1 MIVWMNSL
9 KNDVVIFSTI
19 MKKIILFVT
28 LIILTTTHKVN
39 ACIRKDYFKMEQV
52 VPPSSPISVATN
64 SVCLNAPKPIVTF
77 QASGSTDSHDFSYTI
92 NGGTLLTIHSS
103 SDKVTLTVPTNIVG
117 TYEYKLVS
125 YSDSAGTTTTIN
137 QSVSVV
143 VSSVPVPDTTMNGTG
158 KFVYKGATVFKICG
172 NSSAEFEFVNAS
184 TTTDTNTSYT
194 IDWGDGSV
202 ETINSWTSK
211 KHTYAVGY
219 YNLVYTITNSV
230 GCSTTQ
236 TYNVFLGSNPA
247 VGFTAAL
254 NADICV
260 GSTLSFPLTGTNNNP
275 PGTTYEVSFSDG
287 SVENYTQ
294 ETLPS
299 TISHIFDK
307 NSCGYTYVSG
317 SSSIPNSF
325 SGTVKAINPC
335 GVAVVS
341 VGPIFVSS
349 PPKAEITV
357 AKNNCLNTKVCIQNT
372 SKGSVEVSSGTA
384 SCDSSPATVWTIT
397 PNTGFTLPSGS
408 TLGKDYGS
416 NTIGL
421 WDKGSATICPTFT
434 VAGTY
439 TIKMRVGN
447 RCGVSETTTII
458 NVDAPL
464 VPQFSLDNNVGCTPL
479 IITTTNTTVNTN
491 ISDVPVYQWD
501 VTYADGNCS
510 SGTPIWDYVSS
521 TNQNSVQPQF
531 NFMTSGIY
539 KIKLFAINSCGAVG
553 TTLQEVQVFKKSE
566 VSINPIASVCQDKVG
581 DPVVLSPTAIVNS
594 CTATGTPVT
603 YAWSFPGGTPALY
616 TDAIP
621 KVSYMPGNY
630 TISLSVTNQCGVTQA
645 TDISVTVAALP
656 NLVITNPSSVCA
668 PSTVDLYDEKIKNG
682 SDANLEYS
690 YWADDKA
697 TIPLDKPYQIAVSGT
712 YYIKATHKVTGCFVI
727 QPVEVVVNPITT
739 IIGDLEMCLGGTA
752 VQLETNP
759 VHALVAPWT
768 SSDPIVATIS
778 NSGLINSVAVGHTDI
793 TYTDEKGCAFTK
805 TFYVNT
811 LVSIKKNPEPTQ
823 TICVGGE
830 IPPLVVDYNGGAGTP
845 KYEWYSNT
853 VSSNSGGTLIPSA
866 TTLQFTPPVFNTPGK
881 YYYYAVISLSSS
893 GCGTAVTDPAEVI
906 VLDNIKVTAQPM
918 ATQTLCKDT
927 TPTTLHAVVSGGATG
942 GYSYQW
948 YKNTINSYVGG
959 RIIPFETYDTY
970 TPSTTNTGVVYYYCV
985 ITQVN
990 NGCKVNSQPA
1000 KVEIVLPPTITLN
1013 PVSGGVCLGTVAQ
1026 PLTVSYTG
1034 GAGVSS
1040 YQWYA
1045 TTSALPLVGNPISG
1059 ATNASFIPPSGSLGT
1074 FYYYCVIS
1082 FTGSGCTAITS
1093 EVAKITVSTYP
1104 IISPIT
1110 VFTCSGVPFEIAPQ
1124 DGTGNVVPAGTTY
1137 TWDYPVVSIANAI
1150 QGAEARRTE
1159 QSTIQQN
1166 VSNSSTTSVD
1176 VIYSVTPN
1184 SGGCIGANFIVTAQV
1199 NPDIVINPITT
1210 PIKCS
1215 GANDASIVLN
1225 ISGGTAP
1232 YETSWSNLAGGVSQN
1247 NLSAGDY
1254 TVMVTD
1260 AKACTRTTTITLP
1273 EPPVFRVDATVKE
1286 ISCHGANNGSI
1297 NLNIIGGKAP
1307 LKLVW
1312 SDNALAGKDRNN
1324 LVPGIYSVAISDGTG
1339 CIINK
1344 TFVLLDPQE
1353 LVVSAALTNAFDCT
1367 NANSGAINLLVSGG
1381 TAPFTYQW
1389 SNGVATKDLMALSAG
1404 NYTVKVSDSRGCV
1417 KENLYSINRQEPIA
1431 INVET
1436 RNEFDCKNRLVFQ
1449 TFVAV
1454 PSGGVPPFQF
1464 TWSSGEIS
1472 GFKNEVMKTK
1482 QDGLVL
1488 LKVKDSFGCEAEY
1501 NLNVKIPV
1509 LGYPYFTT
1517 NSIGLSNYRIYSI
1530 KDPIEFKN
1538 SATGDF
1544 ESIIWDFGDGSI
1556 STEVSPK
1563 HIYLREG
1570 LYTVNQKVIYALG
1583 CIYDY
1588 STTLK
1593 IEKGYEVI
1601 IPNAF
1606 TPNNNGM
1613 NDTFRPVFKGL
1624 KKIKTEVFNTF
1635 GDFLFSEEGDTLM
1648 GWTGLING
1656 NLLPN
1661 GNYYYK
1667 ISGTTFYGDEI
1678 EYKGPFVLIR

>member
-1 MIVWMNSL
+1 MNSL

-39 ACIRKDYFKMEQV
+39 ACVLKDYFKMEQV
-52 VPPSSPISVATN
+52 VPPPSSPISVTTN

-103 SDKVTLTVPTNIVG
+103 SDKVTLTVPTNIAG

-184 TTTDTNTSYT
+184 TTMDTNTNYT

-219 YNLVYTITNSV
+219 YNLVYSITNSA
-230 GCSTTQ
+230 GCSATQ
-236 TYNVFLGSNPA
+236 TYKVFLGSNPA

-294 ETLPS
+294 ETLPA

-384 SCDSSPATVWTIT
+384 SCDSNPATVWTIT
-397 PNTGFTLPSGS
+397 PNTGFTLPAGS

-447 RCGVSETTTII
+447 RCGVSETTTTI

-491 ISDVPVYQWD
+491 ISDVPTYQWM
-501 VTYADGNCS
+501 VSYAEANCGS
-510 SGTPIWDYVSS
+510 ATPIWDYVSS

-531 NFMTSGIY
+531 NFTTSGIY

-566 VSINPIASVCQDKVG
+566 VSINPIASVCQDRVG
-581 DPVVLSPTAIVNS
+581 DPVVLLPTAIVNS

-603 YAWSFPGGTPALY
+603 YAWSFPGGTPALS
-616 TDAIP
+616 TDANP

-682 SDANLEYS
+682 SDTNLEYS

-752 VQLETNP
+752 VQLQTNP

-768 SSDPIVATIS
+768 SSNLSVATIS

-811 LVSIKKNPEPTQ
+811 LVSIKKNPEATQ

-830 IPPLVVDYNGGAGTP
+830 ISPLVVDYNGGAGTP

-893 GCGTAVTDPAEVI
+893 GCGTAATDPAEVI
-906 VLDNIKVTAQPM
+906 VLDNIKVTEQPM

-927 TPTTLHAVVSGGATG
+927 TPTTLHVVVSGGVTG
-942 GYSYQW
+942 DYSYQW
-948 YKNTINSYVGG
+948 YKNTINSDLGG
-959 RIIPFETYDTY
+959 RIIPFEIYDTY
-970 TPSTTNTGVVYYYCV
+970 TPPTTNTGVAYYYCV

-1000 KVEIVLPPTITLN
+1000 KVEIVVPPTITLN

-1026 PLTVSYTG
+1026 PLTVSYTD

-1045 TTSALPLVGNPISG
+1045 TTSTLPLVGNPISG
-1059 ATNASFIPPSGSLGT
+1059 AINASFIPPSSSLGT

-1104 IISPIT
+1104 IISPMT

-1137 TWDYPVVSIANAI
+1137 TWDYPVGSITNAI
-1150 QGAEARRTE
+1150 QGAEARKTE

-1166 VSNSSTTSVD
+1166 VINSSTTSVD

-1184 SGGCIGANFIVTAQV
+1184 SGGCIGSNFIVTAQV

-1254 TVMVTD
+1254 TVTVID

-1273 EPPVFRVDATVKE
+1273 EPPVFRVEATVKE

-1312 SDNALAGKDRNN
+1312 SDNALVGKERNN
-1324 LVPGIYSVAISDGTG
+1324 LPPGIYSVAISDGTG

-1344 TFVLLDPQE
+1344 TFDLLDPQE
-1353 LVVSAALTNAFDCT
+1353 LVVSASLTNAFDCT
-1367 NANSGAINLLVSGG
+1367 NVNSGAINLLASGG

-1389 SNGVATKDLMALSAG
+1389 SNGVTTKDLIDIPAG
-1404 NYTVKVSDSRGCV
+1404 NYGVKVNDSRGCI
-1417 KENLYSINRQEPIA
+1417 KEASFSINRQEPLVIKVDTNTIFNCDAKWVKQKFIA
-1431 INVET
+1431 HT
-1436 RNEFDCKNRLVFQ
+1436 
-1449 TFVAV
+1449 T
-1454 PSGGVPPFQF
+1454 GGVAPYRLH
-1464 TWSSGEIS
+1464 WLSGEIS
-1472 GFKNEVMKTK
+1472 GVNNEIMTASQNGIVLLEVI
-1482 QDGLVL
+1482 DGL
-1488 LKVKDSFGCEAEY
+1488 GCEASY
-1501 NLNVKIPV
+1501 SLNVKIPV
-1509 LGYPYFTT
+1509 IGNTGF
-1517 NSIGLSNYRIYSI
+1517 NMSSIGFSMYGLYSI

-1538 SATGDF
+1538 TATGEF
-1544 ESIIWDFGDGSI
+1544 ESIAWDFGDGTT
-1556 STEVSPK
+1556 STDLNPLHTYLKEG
-1563 HIYLREG
+1563 IYEIRQVVK
-1570 LYTVNQKVIYALG
+1570 YTFGCSYTNSLSLKV
-1583 CIYDY
+1583 
-1588 STTLK
+1588 
-1593 IEKGYEVI
+1593 EKGYEI
-1601 IPNAF
+1601 ITPNAF
-1606 TPNNNGM
+1606 TPNNNGF

-1624 KKIKTEVFNTF
+1624 TKIKLKIFNTWGGTVF
-1635 GDFLFSEEGDTLM
+1635 EEIGSSLR
-1648 GWTGLING
+1648 GWDGKLNG
-1656 NLLPN
+1656 NSSPN
-1661 GNYYYK
+1661 GNYFYK
-1667 ISGTTFYGDEI
+1667 ITATTFYEDEV
-1678 EYKGPFVLIR
+1678 EYNGPFVLIK

>member
-1 MIVWMNSL
+1 
-9 KNDVVIFSTI
+9 
-19 MKKIILFVT
+19 
-28 LIILTTTHKVN
+28 
-39 ACIRKDYFKMEQV
+39 MEQV
-52 VPPSSPISVATN
+52 VPPPSSGSPISVSAN
-64 SVCLNAPKPIVTF
+64 SVCLNATQPIVTL
-77 QASGSTDSHDFSYTI
+77 QSTGVTGSYDFSYTI
-92 NGGTLLTIHSS
+92 NGGATITVHSS
-103 SDKVTLTVPTNIVG
+103 SDKIKLTVPTTVAG
-117 TYEYKLVS
+117 TFVYRLIS
-125 YSDSAGTTTTIN
+125 YSDSLGNSTTVG
-137 QSVSVV
+137 QEVSIIVD
-143 VSSVPVPDTTMNGTG
+143 PTPTPDTQINGTG
-158 KFVYKGATVFKICG
+158 KFDFQGTTVFKICG

-184 TTTDTNTSYT
+184 TTTATNTSYT

-219 YNLVYTITNSV
+219 YNLVYSITNST
-230 GCSTTQ
+230 GCSASQ
-236 TYNVFLGSNPA
+236 TYKVFLGSNPA

-260 GSTLSFPLTGTNNNP
+260 GSTLSFPLTGTSNNP

-287 SVENYTQ
+287 SKENYTQ
-294 ETLPS
+294 ETLPA
-299 TISHIFDK
+299 TISHTFDK

-325 SGTVKAINPC
+325 SGTVKAVNPC
-335 GVAVVS
+335 GAAVVS

-349 PPKAEITV
+349 PPVAEITV
-357 AKNNCLNTKVCIQNT
+357 SKNNCVNTTVCIQNT
-372 SKGSVEVSSGTA
+372 SKGSVEVASGLA
-384 SCDSSPATVWTIT
+384 SCDSTPATVWTIT
-397 PNTGFTLPSGS
+397 PTTFTLPAGTS
-408 TLGKDYGS
+408 LGNDYGS

-421 WDKGSATICPTFT
+421 WDKGATTICPIFT
-434 VAGTY
+434 AAGTY

-447 RCGVSETTTII
+447 RCGVSETTTTI
-458 NVDAPL
+458 NVDVPLAPE
-464 VPQFSLDNNVGCTPL
+464 FSLDRTSGCAPFA
-479 IITTTNTTVNTN
+479 INTTNTTLNTN
-491 ISDVPVYQWD
+491 IAELPTYGWS
-501 VTYADGNCS
+501 VTYADGNCGAGKPVWEFIDSTTKS
-510 SGTPIWDYVSS
+510 SFQPKLTLTTPGVYTI
-521 TNQNSVQPQF
+521 N
-531 NFMTSGIY
+531 
-539 KIKLFAINSCGAVG
+539 LFAVNSCGVVG
-553 TTLQEVQVFKKSE
+553 ADPQEVQVVKQSE
-566 VSINPIASVCQDKVG
+566 VSITPIAGVCQEKVG
-581 DPVVLSPTAIVNS
+581 DAVVLSPTATVKS
-594 CTATGTPVT
+594 CSPPGSLFT
-603 YAWSFPGGTPALY
+603 YAWSFPGGSPVSS
-616 TDAIP
+616 TDTNP
-621 KVSYMPGNY
+621 KVSYLPGTY
-630 TISLSVTNQCGVTQA
+630 TISLSVTTLCGVIQA
-645 TDISVTVAALP
+645 QDITITVGAKP
-656 NLVITNPSSVCA
+656 KLVITNPSPVCA

-697 TIPLDKPYQIAVSGT
+697 TIPLDKPYQIAFSGT

-752 VQLETNP
+752 VQLQTNP

-768 SSDPIVATIS
+768 SSDPTVATIS
-778 NSGLINSVAVGHTDI
+778 NSGLINSVAIGHTDI

-811 LVSIKKNPEPTQ
+811 LVSIKKNPEATQ
-823 TICVGGE
+823 TICVGGG

-845 KYEWYSNT
+845 KYDWYFNT
-853 VSSNSGGTLIPSA
+853 VSSNSGGTLIPGA

-893 GCGTAVTDPAEVI
+893 GCGTAATDPAEVI
-906 VLDNIKVTAQPM
+906 VLDNIKVTEQPM

-927 TPTTLHAVVSGGATG
+927 TPTTLHVVVSGGATG
-942 GYSYQW
+942 AYSYQW
-948 YKNTINSYVGG
+948 YKNTINSDVGG
-959 RIIPFETYDTY
+959 RIIPFEIYDTY
-970 TPSTTNTGVVYYYCV
+970 TPPTTNTGVAYYYCV

-1000 KVEIVLPPTITLN
+1000 KVEIVVPPTIALN
-1013 PVSGGVCLGTVAQ
+1013 PVSRGVCLGTVTQ
-1026 PLTVSYTG
+1026 PLTVSYSN
-1034 GAGVSS
+1034 GAGVPS

-1059 ATNASFIPPSGSLGT
+1059 ATNASFIPPSSSLGT

-1110 VFTCSGVPFEIAPQ
+1110 FFTCSGVPFEIAPQ

-1150 QGAEARRTE
+1150 QGAEARKTE

-1184 SGGCIGANFIVTAQV
+1184 SGGCIGSNFIVTAQV

-1254 TVMVTD
+1254 TVIVTD

-1312 SDNALAGKDRNN
+1312 SDNALVGKERNN
-1324 LVPGIYSVAISDGTG
+1324 LPPGIYSVAISDGTG

-1344 TFVLLDPQE
+1344 SFVLLDPQE

-1404 NYTVKVSDSRGCV
+1404 NYTVKVTDRRGCI
-1417 KENLYSINRQEPIA
+1417 KETSYSINRQEPLVIKVDTNTIFNCDAKWVKQKFIA
-1431 INVET
+1431 HT
-1436 RNEFDCKNRLVFQ
+1436 
-1449 TFVAV
+1449 T
-1454 PSGGVPPFQF
+1454 GGVAPYQLH
-1464 TWSSGEIS
+1464 WLSGEVS
-1472 GFKNEVMKTK
+1472 GVNNEIMTASQNGIVLLEVI
-1482 QDGLVL
+1482 DGL
-1488 LKVKDSFGCEAEY
+1488 GCEASY

-1509 LGYPYFTT
+1509 IGNTGF
-1517 NSIGLSNYRIYSI
+1517 NMSSIGQSMYGVYSI
-1530 KDPIEFKN
+1530 KDPIKFKN
-1538 SATGDF
+1538 TATGDF
-1544 ESIIWDFGDGSI
+1544 ESITWDFGDGTT
-1556 STEVSPK
+1556 STDLNPLHTYLKEG
-1563 HIYLREG
+1563 IYEIRQVVKYAFG
-1570 LYTVNQKVIYALG
+1570 CSYTNSLSLKV
-1583 CIYDY
+1583 
-1588 STTLK
+1588 
-1593 IEKGYEVI
+1593 EKGYEII

-1606 TPNNNGM
+1606 TPNNNGF

-1624 KKIKTEVFNTF
+1624 TKIKLKIFNTWGGTVF
-1635 GDFLFSEEGDTLM
+1635 EEIGSSLRGWDGKWNGDSV
-1648 GWTGLING
+1648 
-1656 NLLPN
+1656 PN
-1661 GNYYYK
+1661 GNYFYK
-1667 ISGTTFYGDEI
+1667 ITATTFYEDEVD
-1678 EYKGPFVLIR
+1678 YNGPFVLIK

>member
-1 MIVWMNSL
+1 MNSL

-39 ACIRKDYFKMEQV
+39 ACVLKDYFKTEQV
-52 VPPSSPISVATN
+52 VPPPSSPISVTTN
-64 SVCLNAPKPIVTF
+64 SVCLNAPNPIVAF

-92 NGGTLLTIHSS
+92 NGGELIVVHSS
-103 SDKVTLTVPTNIVG
+103 SDKVSLTVPTNTAG

-143 VSSVPVPDTTMNGTG
+143 VSSVPIPDITMNGTG

-194 IDWGDGSV
+194 INWGDGSV

-211 KHTYAVGY
+211 THTYAVGY

-287 SVENYTQ
+287 SLENYTQ
-294 ETLPS
+294 ETLPA

-384 SCDSSPATVWTIT
+384 SCDSNPATVWTIT

-447 RCGVSETTTII
+447 RCGVSETTTTI

-464 VPQFSLDNNVGCTPL
+464 VPQFSLDNNVGCIPL

-501 VTYADGNCS
+501 VAYADGNCS

-531 NFMTSGIY
+531 NFTTSGIY
-539 KIKLFAINSCGAVG
+539 KIKLFAINSCGAVV

-603 YAWSFPGGTPALY
+603 YAWSFPGGTPALS
-616 TDAIP
+616 TDANP

-727 QPVEVVVNPITT
+727 EPVEVVVNPTTT

-853 VSSNSGGTLIPSA
+853 VSSNSGGTLIPEA

-893 GCGTAVTDPAEVI
+893 GCGTAATDPAEVI
-906 VLDNIKVTAQPM
+906 VLDNIKVTEQPM
-918 ATQTLCKDT
+918 GTQTLCKDT
-927 TPTTLHAVVSGGATG
+927 TPITLHVVVSGGATG
-942 GYSYQW
+942 VYSYQW
-948 YKNTINSYVGG
+948 YKNTINSNVGG

-1000 KVEIVLPPTITLN
+1000 KVEIVVPPKITLN
-1013 PVSGGVCLGTVAQ
+1013 PVSGVVCLGTVAQ
-1026 PLTVSYTG
+1026 PLTVSYIG
-1034 GAGVSS
+1034 GAGVPS

-1045 TTSALPLVGNPISG
+1045 TDSALPLVGSPISG
-1059 ATNASFIPPSGSLGT
+1059 ATNASFIPPSGSLRT

-1082 FTGSGCTAITS
+1082 FIGSGCTAITS

-1150 QGAEARRTE
+1150 QGAEARKIE

-1176 VIYSVTPN
+1176 VIYLVTPN

-1225 ISGGTAP
+1225 ISGGTTP

-1273 EPPVFRVDATVKE
+1273 EPPVFKVDTMVKE

-1312 SDNALAGKDRNN
+1312 SDNALAGKERNN

-1344 TFVLLDPQE
+1344 SFVLLDPQE

-1367 NANSGAINLLVSGG
+1367 NANSGAVNLLVSGG

-1389 SNGVATKDLMALSAG
+1389 STGVATKDLTDIPAG
-1404 NYTVKVSDSRGCV
+1404 NYGVKVSDSRGCI
-1417 KENLYSINRQEPIA
+1417 KETSYSINRQEPLVIKVDTNTIFNCDAKWVKQKFIA
-1431 INVET
+1431 HT
-1436 RNEFDCKNRLVFQ
+1436 
-1449 TFVAV
+1449 T
-1454 PSGGVPPFQF
+1454 GGVAPYQLH
-1464 TWSSGEIS
+1464 WLSGEVS
-1472 GFKNEVMKTK
+1472 GVNNEIMTASQNGIVLLEVI
-1482 QDGLVL
+1482 DGL
-1488 LKVKDSFGCEAEY
+1488 GCEASY
-1501 NLNVKIPV
+1501 NLNVKIPEI
-1509 LGYPYFTT
+1509 GNTGF
-1517 NSIGLSNYRIYSI
+1517 NMSSIGFSMYGLYSI

-1538 SATGDF
+1538 TATGDF
-1544 ESIIWDFGDGSI
+1544 ETITWNFGDGSI
-1556 STEVSPK
+1556 STEISPK
-1563 HIYLREG
+1563 HSYLKEGIYSVVQ
-1570 LYTVNQKVIYALG
+1570 TVKYPFG
-1583 CIYDY
+1583 CNYSY
-1588 STTLK
+1588 STTIK
-1593 IEKGYEVI
+1593 VEKGYEVVV
-1601 IPNAF
+1601 PNAF
-1606 TPNNNGM
+1606 TPNNNRL

-1624 KKIKTEVFNTF
+1624 SNIKMEVFNTW
-1635 GDFLFSEEGDTLM
+1635 GGLLYSEEGTSLQ
-1648 GWTGLING
+1648 GWTGVSNG

-1667 ISGTTFYGDEI
+1667 IIGTTFYRDEI
-1678 EYKGPFVLIR
+1678 EYTGPFILMR

>member
-1 MIVWMNSL
+1 M
-9 KNDVVIFSTI
+9 TI
-19 MKKIILFVT
+19 SANAEVDKLTAFCKK
-28 LIILTTTHKVN
+28 
-39 ACIRKDYFKMEQV
+39 EQV
-52 VPPSSPISVATN
+52 VPPPSSISPISVTTN
-64 SVCLNAPKPIVTF
+64 SVCLNGSQPIVTF
-77 QASGSTDSHDFSYTI
+77 QASGSTDSFDFSYSI
-92 NGGTLLTIHSS
+92 NGGELVTIHSS
-103 SDKVTLTVPTNIVG
+103 SNKVTLTVPTTTAG

-125 YSDSAGTTTTIN
+125 YSDSVGAITTVN
-137 QSVSVV
+137 QSISVV

-158 KFVYKGATVFKICG
+158 KFVYNGATVFKICG

-194 IDWGDGSV
+194 IDWGDGTV
-202 ETINSWTSK
+202 ETISSWTSK
-211 KHTYAVGY
+211 KHIYAVGY
-219 YNLVYTITNSV
+219 YNLVYSITNSA
-230 GCSTTQ
+230 GCSATQ
-236 TYNVFLGSNPA
+236 TYKVFLGSNPA

-254 NADICV
+254 NADICA
-260 GSTLSFPLTGTNNNP
+260 GSTLIFPLTGTNNNP

-287 SVENYTQ
+287 SIENYTQ
-294 ETLPS
+294 ETLPA
-299 TISHIFDK
+299 TISHTFDK

-357 AKNNCLNTKVCIQNT
+357 TKNNCLNTIVCIQNT

-384 SCDSSPATVWTIT
+384 SCDSSPAIVWTIT
-397 PNTGFTLPSGS
+397 PNTGFTVPAGS

-447 RCGVSETTTII
+447 RCGVSETTTTI
-458 NVDAPL
+458 NIDAPL
-464 VPQFSLDNNVGCTPL
+464 VPKFSLDSNTGCTPL
-479 IITTTNTTVNTN
+479 IITTSNTTVNTN
-491 ISDVPVYQWD
+491 ISEAPTYQWD
-501 VTYADGNCS
+501 VAYTEVNCGS
-510 SGTPIWDYVSS
+510 STPIWDYVSS
-521 TNQNSVQPQF
+521 TNQNSLQPKF
-531 NFMTSGIY
+531 NFTSSGIY

-553 TTLQEVQVFKKSE
+553 TTQQEVQVFKKSE
-566 VSINPIASVCQDKVG
+566 VSINPIASVCQNKLG
-581 DPVVLSPTAIVNS
+581 EPVLLSPTAIVNS
-594 CTATGTPVT
+594 CTSTGTPVT
-603 YAWSFPGGTPALY
+603 YAWSFPGGTPALS
-616 TDAIP
+616 TDVNP
-621 KVSYMPGNY
+621 KVSYMPGTY
-630 TISLSVTNQCGVTQA
+630 TISLSVTNQCGIKQA
-645 TDISVTVAALP
+645 TDVTFTVAALP
-656 NLVITNPSSVCA
+656 NLVITNPSPICA
-668 PSTVDLYDEKIKNG
+668 PTTVDLYDEKIKNG

-697 TIPLDKPYQIAVSGT
+697 TIPLDKPYQIAISGT
-712 YYIKATHKVTGCFVI
+712 YYIKATHKANGCSLI
-727 QPVEVVVNPITT
+727 QPVTVVVNPITA
-739 IIGDLEMCLGGTA
+739 IIGDLEMCLGGST
-752 VQLETNP
+752 VQLQTNP

-768 SSDPIVATIS
+768 SSDPTVATIS

-853 VSSNSGGTLIPSA
+853 VSSNSGGTLMPGA

-893 GCGTAVTDPAEVI
+893 GCGTAATDPAEVI
-906 VLDNIKVTAQPM
+906 VLDNIKVTSQPM

-927 TPTTLHAVVSGGATG
+927 TPTALHVVVSGGATG

-948 YKNTINSYVGG
+948 YKNTIHSDVGG
-959 RIIPFETYDTY
+959 RILPFEIYDTY
-970 TPSTTNTGVVYYYCV
+970 TPPTTSTGVVYYYCV
-985 ITQVN
+985 ITQIN

-1000 KVEIVLPPTITLN
+1000 KVEIVVPPTITLN

-1026 PLTVSYTG
+1026 PLTVSYTD
-1034 GAGVSS
+1034 GAGVPS
-1040 YQWYA
+1040 YQWYS
-1045 TTSALPLVGNPISG
+1045 TTSTLPLVGSPISG
-1059 ATNASFIPPSGSLGT
+1059 ANDASFIPQSGSLGT

-1093 EVAKITVSTYP
+1093 EVAKIIVSTYP

-1124 DGTGNVVPAGTTY
+1124 DGTGNVVPPGTTY
-1137 TWDYPVVSIANAI
+1137 TWDYPVVSVTNAI

-1166 VSNSSTTSVD
+1166 VINSSTTSVD

-1184 SGGCIGANFIVTAQV
+1184 SGGCIGTNFIVTAQV

-1254 TVMVTD
+1254 TVIVTD
-1260 AKACTRTTTITLP
+1260 AKGCARTRTISLP
-1273 EPPVFRVDATVKE
+1273 EPPVFRMDVTVKE

-1297 NLNIIGGKAP
+1297 NLNIIGGEAP
-1307 LKLVW
+1307 LKLIW

-1324 LVPGIYSVAISDGTG
+1324 LAPGGYSVAISDGTG
-1339 CIINK
+1339 CIVNK

-1353 LVVSAALTNAFDCT
+1353 LVLTANTINAFDCT
-1367 NANSGAINLLVSGG
+1367 DANSGAINLLVSGG
-1381 TAPFTYQW
+1381 TAPFAYQW
-1389 SNGVATKDLMALSAG
+1389 SNGVATKDLTALSAG
-1404 NYTVKVSDSRGCV
+1404 NYGVKVSDSRGCV
-1417 KENLYSINRQEPIA
+1417 KETSYSINRQEPLVIKVDTNTIFNCDAKWVKQKFIA
-1431 INVET
+1431 HIT
-1436 RNEFDCKNRLVFQ
+1436 
-1449 TFVAV
+1449 
-1454 PSGGVPPFQF
+1454 GGVAPYQLH
-1464 TWSSGEIS
+1464 WLSGEVS
-1472 GFKNEVMKTK
+1472 GVNNEIMTASQNGIVLLEVI
-1482 QDGLVL
+1482 DGL
-1488 LKVKDSFGCEAEY
+1488 GCEANY
-1501 NLNVKIPV
+1501 SINVKIPV
-1509 LGYPYFTT
+1509 IGNTGFNKSSLGQSTY
-1517 NSIGLSNYRIYSI
+1517 GLYAV
-1530 KDPIEFKN
+1530 KDPIQFKN
-1538 SATGDF
+1538 IATGDF
-1544 ESIIWDFGDGSI
+1544 ESIAWDFGDGTS
-1556 STEVSPK
+1556 STDLNPLHTYLKEG
-1563 HIYLREG
+1563 IYEIRQVVKYAFG
-1570 LYTVNQKVIYALG
+1570 CSYTNSLSLKV
-1583 CIYDY
+1583 
-1588 STTLK
+1588 
-1593 IEKGYEVI
+1593 EKGYEVI

-1606 TPNNNGM
+1606 TPNNNGF
-1613 NDTFRPVFKGL
+1613 NDTFRPVFKGIT
-1624 KKIKTEVFNTF
+1624 KIKLKIFNTWGGTVF
-1635 GDFLFSEEGDTLM
+1635 EEIGSSLR
-1648 GWTGLING
+1648 GWDGKWNG
-1656 NLLPN
+1656 NNVPN
-1661 GNYYYK
+1661 GNYFYK
-1667 ISGTTFYGDEI
+1667 ITATTFYEDEV
-1678 EYKGPFVLIR
+1678 EYNGPFVLIK